1 MGITPSNN
9 KRLMESHHRHQLLQR
24 HGNRVGRDIFSQL
37 SGDHYFRRPYKYS
50 ISANFEHKKR
60 FAKNTNERNVII
72 VILSTNSIR
81 NLVSSTN
88 NACNYL
94 IISWLSITTS
104 PDPQSIYCM
113 KNLSSRLSP
122 SAPVGWVGIK
132 KQKLAV
138 QGDTPQ
144 LSSPVPLR
152 KTKCINDHHIQYHW
166 GSDRFLLYPQSP
178 HSNRY

>member
-1 MGITPSNN
+1 MEIAWAVTFSHNFQVITTSVDLTSTPYLQISNI
-9 KRLMESHHRHQLLQR
+9 RRDLQ
-24 HGNRVGRDIFSQL
+24 
-37 SGDHYFRRPYKYS
+37 
-50 ISANFEHKKR
+50 
-60 FAKNTNERNVII
+60 KNTNERNVII

-152 KTKCINDHHIQYHW
+152 KTKCINDHHIQYRW